1 MNNEYHKANKIL
13 NVKLF
18 RYVKNSSRSSSSFLG
33 SAMDATRAMTRMP
46 KRAVRMHMMTIRT
59 CMERATLAMLSAVS
73 WSNRVGTSG
82 RVKSGGK
89 RVGKEMST
97 QLAVGNTLALVARRA
112 KIAEIEEQPIFSNE
126 FLSNC

>member
-1 MNNEYHKANKIL
+1 MDIA
-13 NVKLF
+13 LF
-18 RYVKNSSRSSSSFLG
+18 RYVNNSSISSSSFLG
-33 SAMDATRAMTRMP
+33 NAMDATRAMTRMP
-46 KRAVRMHMMTIRT
+46 KRAVRMHMMTMRT

-89 RVGKEMST
+89 RVGQEMST
-97 QLAVGNTLALVARRA
+97 QLAVGNTLALVTRRA
-112 KIAEIEEQPIFSNE
+112 KMAEIEEQPIFANE